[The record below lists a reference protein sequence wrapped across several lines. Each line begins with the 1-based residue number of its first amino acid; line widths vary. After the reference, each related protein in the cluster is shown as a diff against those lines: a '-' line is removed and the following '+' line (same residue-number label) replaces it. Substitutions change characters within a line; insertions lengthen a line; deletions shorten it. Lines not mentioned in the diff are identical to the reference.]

1 MTPIEALISSIA
13 TAPGLA
19 AAVVIVWMFNRTQ
32 ERVESLRQAK
42 EDAREKARL
51 AHDAEMADKYAEIG
65 ARQIAATGAMVADI
79 KESHRDIFHRQA
91 EGKR

>member
-32 ERVESLRQAK
+32 VRVEDLRQAK
-42 EDAREKARL
+42 EDAREAARL
-51 AHDAEMADKYAEIG
+51 KHDAVMADKYAEIG

-79 KESHRDIFHRQA
+79 KESHRDIFHQHA
-91 EGKR
+91 EGRK